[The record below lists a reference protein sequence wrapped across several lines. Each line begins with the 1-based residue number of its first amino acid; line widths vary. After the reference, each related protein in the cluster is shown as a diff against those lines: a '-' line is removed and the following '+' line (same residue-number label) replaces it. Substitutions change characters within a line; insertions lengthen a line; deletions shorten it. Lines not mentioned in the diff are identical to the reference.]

1 MKMKMIVALFVLVL
15 VSLVG
20 VNTANALVVAEF
32 VADGATP
39 PNSQGWL
46 QFAPV
51 TGSHIAASGGDPIA
65 WQHTDSGS
73 GGYRV
78 NNSTANYVS
87 VMEGAD
93 GWTLTIESKLLAC
106 ARNCATVRVQD
117 GGGAAYS
124 TIALDFWD
132 GGDFGDG
139 DAGAFYSAL
148 GQGAGVGTRLGAA
161 FGTSGDID
169 PTDGFHTYQIV
180 MDAKGTDFATD
191 STDDRISIYVDG
203 ALQAGPLARTA
214 FPDGGEYETLIGRT
228 GGGSEGTS
236 TIQYANF
243 KLESGSIVIPEPSA
257 LVLLTLGL
265 LGLLGYR
272 RRR

>member
-1 MKMKMIVALFVLVL
+1 MKTKMIVALFVLVL

-20 VNTANALVVAEF
+20 ANTVNATIVAEF

-65 WQHTDSGS
+65 WQHQDTGS

-78 NNSTANYVS
+78 NNSTADYVS

-93 GWTLTIESKLLAC
+93 GWTLTVESKLLAC
-106 ARNCATVRVQD
+106 ARNCAVAKVQD

-124 TIALDFWD
+124 KFELNFWD

-139 DAGAFYSAL
+139 NAGAFYTAA
-148 GQGAGVGTRLGAA
+148 GQGVGSGTRLGAA

-169 PTDGFHTYQIV
+169 PTDGFHKYQIS
-180 MDAKGTDFATD
+180 MDAKGTAFATD
-191 STDDRISIYVDG
+191 STDDEISIFVDDV
-203 ALQAGPLARTA
+203 LVAGPLARTA

-228 GGGSEGTS
+228 GGASEGTS
-236 TIQYANF
+236 ITQYANF